1 MPKLISVNHQLSYKI
16 QLTWS
21 SMIDFNF
28 TNNNKLDS
36 GSILVSEPFLLDDYF
51 SRSVIFLCDH
61 NVDGS
66 FGFVLNKYV
75 DTKIS
80 DFVDDFPELET
91 RISVGGPVD
100 MSNLFYIHTFGKEVR
115 GSVKT
120 SNELYIGGD
129 FNDVKKILTEDN
141 SAIENIRF
149 FIGYSGWDKGQLAS
163 ELDTKSWIV
172 LNQVSK
178 EKILDS
184 SNEDI
189 WKDTMESLGGKF
201 ELMSKFPINP
211 SDN

>member
-1 MPKLISVNHQLSYKI
+1 
-16 QLTWS
+16 
-21 SMIDFNF
+21 MIDFNF
-28 TNNNKLDS
+28 VNNNKLDS

-61 NVDGS
+61 NADGS

-80 DFVDDFPELET
+80 DFVDGFPELDT
-91 RISVGGPVD
+91 KISVGGPVD
-100 MSNLFYIHTFGKEVR
+100 MSNLFYIHTFGEQVK

-120 SNELYIGGD
+120 SRELFMGGD
-129 FNDVKKILTEDN
+129 FNDVKRILTEDN
-141 SAIENIRF
+141 SAVKNIRF
-149 FIGYSGWDKGQLAS
+149 FIGYSGWDKGQLAA

-172 LNQVSK
+172 LNKVSK
-178 EKILDS
+178 ETILDS

-189 WKDTMESLGGKF
+189 WKDIMENLGGKF